1 MKRIKTLFLIFLF
14 FLGGILIFSSSPVMS
29 GGISIWPGKLT
40 ISMPEGYPDEEIRYE
55 VEVTNKN
62 SFDIDVRVEIEN
74 PSIDEFKEG
83 YTFMPNLSWIS
94 VSNDTLHISESES
107 EIIEVIIEIPHDKK
121 PLYYDEHWEVRL
133 VISEASQG
141 GLIKLELAS
150 RLFINTPSL
159 TLDEG
164 ISVLL
169 VIFLII
175 VGSIVIV
182 FIFYTK
188 RKKIQQQ

>member
-1 MKRIKTLFLIFLF
+1 MRRIKTLFLIFLF
-14 FLGGILIFSSSPVMS
+14 LLGGILIFSASPVMS

-40 ISMPEGYPDEEIRYE
+40 ITMPDGYPEEEIRYE
-55 VEVTNKN
+55 VEVANKN

-83 YTFMPNLSWIS
+83 YTFMPNLSWIR
-94 VSNDTLHISESES
+94 VSNDALHIPDYES

-121 PLYYDEHWEVRL
+121 PLYYDEHWEVRV
-133 VISEASQG
+133 VISEVSQG

-150 RLFINTPSL
+150 RLFINTPPL
-159 TLDEG
+159 TLEEG
-164 ISVLL
+164 ISILL

-182 FIFYTK
+182 FISCIK
-188 RKKIQQQ
+188 RKKIQRQ